1 MTKTVLDSGFYAVD
15 SEYRYWIPAPF
26 SEELR
31 FRIPTSCSQF
41 TNWGV
46 KKLIASCFT
55 EIFFLFFFFWK
66 LRHRITAD
74 GNDCF
79 PLAGTHFPTGN
90 SGVVYIFYGLWALSS
105 TEIRLGVIVFP
116 LCEVSGGAKI
126 ERFNKILCSTSPCP
140 FEPLWR
146 RQDRGNGQRKQL
158 ASHEVLMRSVPASCD
173 QQKLKHVYSTDS
185 CFLGLE
191 ETILIFY
198 YLLNT
203 WQTHRKDV
211 I

>member
-1 MTKTVLDSGFYAVD
+1 MNKTVLDSGFYAVD

-55 EIFFLFFFFWK
+55 EIFFLFFFWK

-74 GNDCF
+74 SNDCF

-90 SGVVYIFYGLWALSS
+90 SGVVYIFLRVVGALLHRNSFRCYCISAVRSEWRCENWKIQQNFCAQPRHASLSLCGGDRTVGMGSENNSRRARYLWDLSLPHV
-105 TEIRLGVIVFP
+105 TAKAETCIFYWLVFP
-116 LCEVSGGAKI
+116 WIG
-126 ERFNKILCSTSPCP
+126 RNNFN
-140 FEPLWR
+140 
-146 RQDRGNGQRKQL
+146 
-158 ASHEVLMRSVPASCD
+158 
-173 QQKLKHVYSTDS
+173 
-185 CFLGLE
+185 
-191 ETILIFY
+191 
-198 YLLNT
+198 LLLFA
-203 WQTHRKDV
+203 
-211 I
+211 

>member
-1 MTKTVLDSGFYAVD
+1 MQDITTQFRLFSSPSAPLFVLIHGFNKGDNPGTLELTKFS
-15 SEYRYWIPAPF
+15 SYR
-26 SEELR
+26 S
-31 FRIPTSCSQF
+31 SHGS
-41 TNWGV
+41 
-46 KKLIASCFT
+46 
-55 EIFFLFFFFWK
+55 
-66 LRHRITAD
+66 
-74 GNDCF
+74 NDRF

-90 SGVVYIFYGLWALSS
+90 SSVVYIFYGLWALSS
-105 TEIRLGVIVFP
+105 TEVRLGVIVFP

-146 RQDRGNGQRKQL
+146 RQDRGNGRRKQL

-173 QQKLKHVYSTDS
+173 EQKLKHVYSTDS

>member
-1 MTKTVLDSGFYAVD
+1 MNKTVLDSGFYAVD

-74 GNDCF
+74 SNDCF

-126 ERFNKILCSTSPCP
+126 ERFNKNFL
-140 FEPLWR
+140 FNLAMPLW
-146 RQDRGNGQRKQL
+146 
-158 ASHEVLMRSVPASCD
+158 ASV
-173 QQKLKHVYSTDS
+173 
-185 CFLGLE
+185 E
-191 ETILIFY
+191 ETGLWEWAAKTTRVARGTYEICPCLMWRVKAETCIFY
-198 YLLNT
+198 WLVFPWIGRNNFNLLLFA
-203 WQTHRKDV
+203 
-211 I
+211 

>member
-1 MTKTVLDSGFYAVD
+1 MNKTVLDSGFYAVD

-55 EIFFLFFFFWK
+55 EIFFRFFFGK
-66 LRHRITAD
+66 LCHRITAD
-74 GNDCF
+74 SNDCF

-105 TEIRLGVIVFP
+105 TEIGLGVIVFP

-126 ERFNKILCSTSPCP
+126 ERFNKNFVLNLAM
-140 FEPLWR
+140 PLWASVEETGLWEWAAKTTR
-146 RQDRGNGQRKQL
+146 VARGTY
-158 ASHEVLMRSVPASCD
+158 EICPCLMW